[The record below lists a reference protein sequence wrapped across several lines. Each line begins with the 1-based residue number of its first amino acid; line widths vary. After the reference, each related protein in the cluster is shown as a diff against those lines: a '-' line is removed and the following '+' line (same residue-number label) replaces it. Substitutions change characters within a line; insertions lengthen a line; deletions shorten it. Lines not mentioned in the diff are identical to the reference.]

1 MATRYYE
8 YSIVN
13 NEYPYENIFIN
24 GKDLSNDYINDIPAS
39 NVLLLLIALK
49 YGDIKW
55 FEDIQKLVDKTTF

>member
-49 YGDIKW
+49 YLQPATLRHSPGYYCG
-55 FEDIQKLVDKTTF
+55 